1 MEKKSN
7 STWSVIIK
15 VVIAIAS
22 ALAGVFGLNAC
33 HGLRRMTAGQFL
45 SELSGGAPPGSSLL
59 SNTM

>member
-22 ALAGVFGLNAC
+22 ALAGVFGLN
-33 HGLRRMTAGQFL
+33 
-45 SELSGGAPPGSSLL
+45 S
-59 SNTM
+59 